1 MFKYSQWH
9 EAVNTFKFKGHLKK
23 GHSVLIVLICKNI
36 MFRNIAN
43 LTNL

>member
-23 GHSVLIVLICKNI
+23 GSSVLIVLMGGTKWEVNHY
-36 MFRNIAN
+36 
-43 LTNL
+43 